1 MSRASRLHRDKEG
14 YIKIDHYYF
23 FLLICFYKAN
33 MERKTLKEWFR
44 LVLAHID
51 EPKFGK
57 SFHEKYQA
65 VGPLEGTMTY
75 QDLDYEVF
83 LLWSEILHRIHA
95 KRARLQARQAA
106 SRQDDK
112 EGKPRTFGNTINR
125 MKWDM
130 QLDMRDG
137 WMRHVSWPYIHA
149 LLDLMEHQ
157 YPRIKD
163 FTSISVFMQNV
174 AGIDNASDTLEY
186 QRLVVAEV
194 HSLIGND
201 TTKFYPT
208 LIEYWMPALLQ
219 NYIRLFGFTRMLIAN
234 GIHELVASYATAQ
247 FENNPELKAAVADEL
262 FGLLKLEPQEFSM
275 ELRKRFLTEPPVID
289 PVIEAAFADR
299 CKTSSKVA
307 EKLGA
312 DFSWVFRGYY
322 QWRLEKNLI
331 TREEITQKTTWNLI
345 KAHPQEDTVSRLYH
359 PPDRI
364 IHQYL

>member
-1 MSRASRLHRDKEG
+1 MSSASRLHRDEEG
-14 YIKIDHYYF
+14 CIKIDHYYF

-57 SFHEKYQA
+57 SFHEKYHA
-65 VGPLEGTMTY
+65 VGPVENTMSY
-75 QDLDYEVF
+75 KDLDYEVF
-83 LLWSEILHRIHA
+83 LLWGEILRRIHE
-95 KRARLQARQAA
+95 KRTRLQARQAA

-112 EGKPRTFGNTINR
+112 EGKPRTFGNSINR

-130 QLDMRDG
+130 QLDMHDG
-137 WMRHVSWPYIHA
+137 WMRHVSWPYINA
-149 LLDLMEHQ
+149 LLDLMEYQ
-157 YPRIKD
+157 YPRTKD
-163 FTSISVFMQNV
+163 FISISMFMHNV
-174 AGIDNASDTLEY
+174 AGIDNAPDTLEY

-194 HSLIGND
+194 HSLIGGD

-234 GIHELVASYATAQ
+234 GIHPLVASYATAQ
-247 FENNPELKAAVADEL
+247 LENNPELKAAVADEI
-262 FGLLKLEPQEFSM
+262 FGMLKLEPQEFSI
-275 ELRKRFLTEPPVID
+275 ELRKQFLTEPPVID
-289 PVIEAAFADR
+289 PVIEKAFEGM
-299 CKTSSKVA
+299 CKTSDKVV
-307 EKLGA
+307 EKLGP
-312 DFSWVFRGYY
+312 DFSWVYRGYY

-331 TREEITQKTTWNLI
+331 TREEITQKTTWDLM
-345 KAHPQEDTVSRLYH
+345 KAHPQENTVGMLYR

-364 IHQYL
+364 IYKYF